1 MKLLRYGPLGQEKPG
16 ALDAQGRIRDLSML
30 LDDFT
35 PQRLSPATLQALQA
49 LDLTR
54 LPLVP
59 EGVRLGTPVTGVR
72 QFMAIGLNY
81 RQHAAESG
89 MALPAEPVVFNK
101 ALTSLAGPD
110 DEVPMPE
117 GSQAMDWEVELAV
130 VMGSQAQRVPVQQ
143 ALSYVAGYCLANDLS
158 ERDWQ
163 AKRSGQWVKGKSF
176 DGFGPIGPWLV
187 TTDELPDPQSLT
199 LSLAVNGQQR
209 QHSSTSDMIFSVA
222 EIVSH
227 LSQFMTLLPGDI
239 IVTGTPSGVGL
250 GMKPPQFLQRGDVI
264 TLDGAVLGQQRQRVI

>member
-187 TTDELPDPQSLT
+187 TTDELPDPQSIT